1 MASHRKVV
9 FFSPGF
15 HTGMSGW
22 MRSLTTRGR
31 EVEAWTLFD
40 GPDDTASPVALRRL
54 GYAHLWRFLAFG
66 RDRDADDKL
75 SLRFGAPSLSGAI
88 RTLRKSGR
96 PELLV
101 IHDESG
107 LATSCMVILGL
118 LARSRIVLYTQAPK
132 FRARASLFRR
142 FASWLQFDLL
152 HLNALTPVLGREEPG
167 AWTHPRIR
175 YLPFSVAPDA
185 TEADV
190 DRRALKTPLVLVTG
204 RFSPCKNHRLAIDA
218 LATVETALRPRMIL
232 AGTCVGPEETRYLES
247 LKARVEELGIER
259 YVEFRANESAEN
271 MAKLYRDAS
280 LFILPSLC
288 EKAALPP
295 LEAMARGIP
304 VLSTTENG
312 TNCYLHPG
320 RDGDVFDPRDPV
332 VLGHLVRDWTA
343 STEILRRTGREALKS
358 AAALYAAS
366 DFAAYADSL
375 AGNPQDK

>member
-1 MASHRKVV
+1 
-9 FFSPGF
+9 
-15 HTGMSGW
+15 MSGW
-22 MRSLTTRGR
+22 MRSLIARGH

-40 GPDDTASPVALRRL
+40 GTDEDASPVPPRKL
-54 GYAHLWRFLAFG
+54 GYAHIWRLLALG
-66 RDRDADDKL
+66 RKRDADDTF
-75 SLRFGAPSLSGAI
+75 SLRFGAPSLSGII
-88 RTLRKSGR
+88 RALRKSGR

-101 IHDESG
+101 IHDEAG
-107 LATSCMVILGL
+107 LAAFCMVVVGL
-118 LARSRIVLYTQAPK
+118 LARSRIILCTHEPK
-132 FRARASLFRR
+132 FRERASLIRR

-175 YLPFSVAPDA
+175 YLPFSVAPDVA
-185 TEADV
+185 ETDV

-218 LATVETALRPRMIL
+218 LATVETALRPHMIL
-232 AGTCVGPEETRYLES
+232 AGTCNGPEETRYLES

-271 MAKLYRDAS
+271 RAKLYRDAS
-280 LFILPSLC
+280 LFILPSFC
-288 EKAALPP
+288 EKAALPL
-295 LEAMARGIP
+295 LEAMARGVP

-343 STEILRRTGREALKS
+343 SPEILRRTGREALKS

-366 DFAAYADSL
+366 DFAGYADSL
-375 AGNPQDK
+375 AGNPKSK